1 MDHKDDSK
9 LRVLA
14 SQLEGEICKELRPVK
29 KYYQLM
35 IFASV
40 FGAEARINCYPIPD
54 PKTALILI
62 DIILSEFR
70 QMGNDDFMFS
80 LQYKNDLDE
89 DWKDWDDSQGHSI
102 CEYEIN
108 ENFIMI
114 SPGNANP

>member
-1 MDHKDDSK
+1 MDSKDDSK
-9 LRVLA
+9 LKVLA

-35 IFASV
+35 IFAGV
-40 FGAEARINCYPIPD
+40 FSNEARISRYPVPD

-70 QMGNDDFMFS
+70 QMGDDDCMFS
-80 LQYKNDLDE
+80 LQYKEDLDE
-89 DWKDWDDSQGHSI
+89 DWQDWDDSRGHTI

-114 SPGNANP
+114 PPE

>member
-1 MDHKDDSK
+1 MDSKEDSK
-9 LRVLA
+9 LKVLA

-35 IFASV
+35 IFAGV
-40 FGAEARINCYPIPD
+40 FGFESRISRYSIPD

-70 QMGNDDFMFS
+70 RIDNDDCMFS
-80 LQYKNDLDE
+80 LQYKDDLDE
-89 DWKDWDDSQGHSI
+89 EWKDWNDSHGHSI

-114 SPGNANP
+114 PPD

>member
-1 MDHKDDSK
+1 MDHQNDSK
-9 LRVLA
+9 LKVLA
-14 SQLEGEICKELRPVK
+14 RQLEGEVCKELRPIK

-35 IFASV
+35 IFTGG
-40 FGAEARINCYPIPD
+40 FGGEGIISNYPVPD

-70 QMGNDDFMFS
+70 QMGYEDFLFS

-89 DWKDWDDSQGHSI
+89 HWQDWDDHRGNTI

-114 SPGNANP
+114 PPG